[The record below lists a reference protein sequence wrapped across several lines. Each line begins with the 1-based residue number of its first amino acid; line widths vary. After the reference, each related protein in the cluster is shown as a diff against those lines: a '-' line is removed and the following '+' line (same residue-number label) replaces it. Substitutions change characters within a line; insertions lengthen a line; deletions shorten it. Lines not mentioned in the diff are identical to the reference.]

1 MNIVIVSVLVFS
13 TVGKQYFDTASVF
26 WGTAYVLFLA
36 ANQVFLKRFVEQ
48 VELTTADRV
57 FWMNLLSC
65 PVVLVGILLT
75 EEHSSVVSTVMA
87 VNGPLI
93 LGCILGFGMSHSAW
107 SLRQQ
112 TSALTFTQTGIVCKL
127 ISMAL
132 NAIYFTHLDFRSMLL
147 VSLGIVSATFY
158 EQSPNSQDEA
168 PTVLSTPTPE
178 KLTPLVLLIAIL
190 IIGFG
195 LRADEAIVFP
205 TEDADQENTSFS
217 QFPTPGVN
225 LPDTMVKEKPL
236 PDQTILRGLWTLNL
250 KHYLDLDTKQS
261 EHPDSLFFSMIDT
274 DPSSPYYNSFYR
286 WSWDLN
292 WYRLGFMRFN
302 KSDFTVVKD
311 FKQTV
316 ISGQD
321 PRLFVCDGKFYI
333 VDNLLGSVSL
343 VHLPFPNQE
352 NPDFSAKYYRLFLPG
367 NNFAFFCYGSKI
379 YFVDNMEPLR
389 ISIIS
394 ELSPVPRVE
403 IVYDALKS
411 DDQDETNT
419 FEGSTLRGGTPGIHV
434 NGTPY
439 VFGFGTQALF
449 LESRGIFINR
459 PFFWLLNLDTFR
471 IWFRYYTS
479 LVVHPTSRH
488 NIVVPTCILLHNGDY
503 FIVSAET
510 IFPWVGKQDYNT
522 TIYEIEGLSSFVTLL
537 SEGKVSDPSMT
548 NKFFP

>member
-1 MNIVIVSVLVFS
+1 
-13 TVGKQYFDTASVF
+13 
-26 WGTAYVLFLA
+26 
-36 ANQVFLKRFVEQ
+36 
-48 VELTTADRV
+48 
-57 FWMNLLSC
+57 
-65 PVVLVGILLT
+65 
-75 EEHSSVVSTVMA
+75 
-87 VNGPLI
+87 
-93 LGCILGFGMSHSAW
+93 
-107 SLRQQ
+107 
-112 TSALTFTQTGIVCKL
+112 
-127 ISMAL
+127 
-132 NAIYFTHLDFRSMLL
+132 
-147 VSLGIVSATFY
+147 
-158 EQSPNSQDEA
+158 
-168 PTVLSTPTPE
+168 
-178 KLTPLVLLIAIL
+178 
-190 IIGFG
+190 
-195 LRADEAIVFP
+195 
-205 TEDADQENTSFS
+205 
-217 QFPTPGVN
+217 
-225 LPDTMVKEKPL
+225 
-236 PDQTILRGLWTLNL
+236 
-250 KHYLDLDTKQS
+250 
-261 EHPDSLFFSMIDT
+261 
-274 DPSSPYYNSFYR
+274 
-286 WSWDLN
+286 
-292 WYRLGFMRFN
+292 
-302 KSDFTVVKD
+302 
-311 FKQTV
+311 
-316 ISGQD
+316 
-321 PRLFVCDGKFYI
+321 
-333 VDNLLGSVSL
+333 
-343 VHLPFPNQE
+343 
-352 NPDFSAKYYRLFLPG
+352 
-367 NNFAFFCYGSKI
+367 
-379 YFVDNMEPLR
+379 MEPLR